1 MIADKMKNMVANS
14 SAIRAMFEEGTRLAG
29 IYGRENVFDFSLGNP
44 NVPAPQIVKDAIVE
58 LVNDTDPV
66 VLHGYTNSNS
76 GYPEVRE
83 AIAKSLNER
92 FDTKF
97 SGKNIVMTVGAAGG
111 LNVILKS
118 LINPGD
124 EVIAFAP
131 YFGEY
136 RSYTNNYDGVLVE
149 ISPNTV
155 DFQPK
160 LDEFEQK
167 ITPKTKAMIINYP
180 SNPTGGVMTKEDY
193 AKIIDI
199 IKESGIYVISDEI
212 YAELSFDQPFASLAQ
227 FDEIKSQIIVVNG
240 FSKAYAMTGWR
251 LGYCMANKELS
262 SVMNKIHQYVIM
274 SAPVMSQYAGIEA
287 IKNGYNDVLM
297 MKDDYLK
304 RRNFLV
310 NRLNRMGLKTNMPH
324 GTFYVFCNIQSTGL
338 DSETFCERLLQE
350 QKVACVP
357 GNAFGNSGEG
367 YVRISY
373 AYSIDHI
380 KEAVVRLEQF
390 LKDLDN

>member
-1 MIADKMKNMVANS
+1 MKEISKTVEALKPSGIRRFFDLANT
-14 SAIRAMFEEGTRLAG
+14 MEGVISLG
-29 IYGRENVFDFSLGNP
+29 VGEPDFSTP
-44 NVPAPQIVKDAIVE
+44 WHVCE
-58 LVNDTDPV
+58 
-66 VLHGYTNSNS
+66 
-76 GYPEVRE
+76 E
-83 AIAKSLNER
+83 AIQSMADGRTHYTANKGLLGLREEIAKFHSEHYNQNYDPKTEIL
-92 FDTKF
+92 
-97 SGKNIVMTVGAAGG
+97 VTVGGSEAIDLSMRA
-111 LNVILKS
+111 LL
-118 LINPGD
+118 NPGD
-124 EVIAFAP
+124 EVIVMDP
-131 YFGEY
+131 
-136 RSYTNNYDGVLVE
+136 NYVAYEPAIRLAGGVCVPIVLTRE
-149 ISPNTV
+149 NE
-155 DFQPK
+155 FK
-160 LDEFEQK
+160 LKADDLK
-167 ITPKTKAMIINYP
+167 KAITDKTKVMIINYP
-180 SNPTGGVMTKEDY
+180 SNPTGGVMTEADY
-193 AKIIDI
+193 REIVPIIQ
-199 IKESGIYVISDEI
+199 ESGIYVVSDEI

-274 SAPVMSQYAGIEA
+274 SAPVMSQYAGLEA
-287 IKNGYNDVLM
+287 IKNGYDDVLM
-297 MKDDYLK
+297 MKEDYLK

-390 LKDLDN
+390 LKDLDK

>member
-1 MIADKMKNMVANS
+1 MMTVA
-14 SAIRAMFEEGTRLAG
+14 RLASVAKVTAVVTV
-29 IYGRENVFDFSLGNP
+29 ISDFILNFYQFLLGATLP
-44 NVPAPQIVKDAIVE
+44 NVNVTFAPDVSME
-58 LVNDTDPV
+58 P
-66 VLHGYTNSNS
+66 
-76 GYPEVRE
+76 
-83 AIAKSLNER
+83 
-92 FDTKF
+92 
-97 SGKNIVMTVGAAGG
+97 
-111 LNVILKS
+111 
-118 LINPGD
+118 LI
-124 EVIAFAP
+124 IAFGALIFHE
-131 YFGEY
+131 YFKRTKQLKEE
-136 RSYTNNYDGVLVE
+136 N
-149 ISPNTV
+149 
-155 DFQPK
+155 DFKILPEDLK
-160 LDEFEQK
+160 K
-167 ITPKTKAMIINYP
+167 VITPKTKAMIINYP

-193 AKIIDI
+193 AKIVDI
-199 IKESGIYVISDEI
+199 IKESGIYVVSDEI

-287 IKNGYNDVLM
+287 IKNGYDDVLM

-338 DSETFCERLLQE
+338 DSETFCEKLLQK

-357 GNAFGNSGEG
+357 GNAFGQSGEG
-367 YVRISY
+367 YIRISY

-390 LKDLDN
+390 LKDLDK